1 MPIHLV
7 KRNIPLVKQPTLIE
21 RKTLAGGFGTI
32 QREQGSQKDQQAT
45 DYEEGVFH
53 LREVVVFH
61 LREVLRGSY
70 FSKE

>member
-21 RKTLAGGFGTI
+21 RKTLTGGFGTI

-45 DYEEGVFH
+45 DYEEGVF
-53 LREVVVFH
+53 VFH